1 MYKKLC
7 FLLLSLAI
15 ISCKSNKQTEN
26 WDVKNTRNI
35 DVTDSIYLAKIKEAR
50 KNLPTFFASLED
62 RTINSYDFFVKAK
75 ISDSQKNT
83 EHMWFAVHNRNNENL
98 IVILDNVPLNLKN
111 VKLGDTLE
119 IHENQIED
127 WIVYKGDSI
136 VAGNY
141 LGKLI
146 Q

>member
-1 MYKKLC
+1 
-7 FLLLSLAI
+7 
-15 ISCKSNKQTEN
+15 
-26 WDVKNTRNI
+26 
-35 DVTDSIYLAKIKEAR
+35 
-50 KNLPTFFASLED
+50 
-62 RTINSYDFFVKAK
+62 
-75 ISDSQKNT
+75 
-83 EHMWFAVHNRNNENL
+83 MWFAVHNRNNENL